1 MGGDLVMVLVIRG
14 AQNMAFWARTWRLC
28 GHRRPGAPRPTAAR
42 GTNPFTLT
50 PKAQAGLRLGD
61 LAERLGGSGRG
72 VVPQEVPPA
81 GSAGISSA
89 MA

>member
-42 GTNPFTLT
+42 GTNPFTL
-50 PKAQAGLRLGD
+50 
-61 LAERLGGSGRG
+61 
-72 VVPQEVPPA
+72 
-81 GSAGISSA
+81 
-89 MA
+89 

>member
-1 MGGDLVMVLVIRG
+1 MGGDLVVVLVVRVAPEYG
-14 AQNMAFWARTWRLC
+14 VL
-28 GHRRPGAPRPTAAR
+28 GAPGGCVVTAGQVLPGQAAAR

-61 LAERLGGSGRG
+61 LAERLGGSGRS
-72 VVPQEVPPA
+72 VVHQDVPPA
-81 GSAGISSA
+81 DSASISSA